1 MEKKVLK
8 KMIVFVAVFFC
19 LSLIVNVYAADSNKQ
34 LKKRVAV
41 FSFDDKSNHHHHW
54 WTGQPVGEGMSDM
67 LVTALVKTGKYQV
80 MERQEMNKVLEE
92 QQLGLSGVVTQE
104 TAAQVGKMLGV
115 ELAIFGSVT
124 EFGYSEGSTGGR
136 INNMGFGVGVKSSK
150 ATVGIDIR
158 FVNTT
163 TGEILKAE
171 SVRKDK
177 SKKGISLD
185 TEKFSFDN
193 QNQFDESLV
202 GKATREAIDE
212 IVTFCDGVVENIPW
226 QAKIVTGS
234 PKIIINAGALSG
246 VNVGDVYVV
255 IRGGE
260 ELVDPDTG
268 LSLGTTE
275 TQVGTIK
282 VTNNNIGNGKAS
294 ECIAVTGSGFARND
308 MVRMQ

>member
-19 LSLIVNVYAADSNKQ
+19 LSLFVNVYAADSNKQ

>member
-1 MEKKVLK
+1 MVNSISKKIAVL
-8 KMIVFVAVFFC
+8 VFVFFC
-19 LSLIVNVYAADSNKQ
+19 LSIAGGNAADDKKQ

-41 FSFDDKSNHHHHW
+41 FSFDDKSSHNYHW
-54 WTGQPVGEGMSDM
+54 WTGQPVGEGMADM

-92 QQLGLSGVVTQE
+92 QNLGQSGIVTQE

-136 INNMGFGVGVKSSK
+136 LNNMGFGVGIKSSK

-171 SVRKDK
+171 SIRKEN
-177 SKKGISLD
+177 SKKGVSLD
-185 TEKFSFDN
+185 TDKFNFEN
-193 QNQFDESLV
+193 QSQFDESIV
-202 GKATREAIDE
+202 GKATRDAINE

-226 QAKIVTGS
+226 QAKIVTVS
-234 PKIIINAGALSG
+234 PKIIINSGALGG
-246 VNVGDVYVV
+246 VNIGDELVV
-255 IRGGE
+255 IRAGE

-275 TQVGTIK
+275 AEIGRIK

-294 ECIAVTGSGFARND
+294 ECVAISGTGFARND
-308 MVRMQ
+308 MVRMK